1 MKLKYLPHYTYED
14 YQKWQGDWELLEGI
28 PYAMASPRL
37 LHQMVLFNLV
47 RHIGELLEEECEC
60 VGAVEVDWIVSEN
73 TVVRPDLS
81 VICEGFE
88 EDYIRKPPL
97 LVVEVVSEG
106 TKRMDEEIKFE
117 LYQAQGVK
125 YYLLVYP
132 ENKDWKL
139 FENTFGA
146 FVLKDRLELEL
157 KGCKINLDLERV
169 WR

>member
-47 RHIGELLEEECEC
+47 RHIGELLEGECEC

-97 LVVEVVSEG
+97 LVIEVVSEG
-106 TKRMDEEIKFE
+106 TKRMDEEI
-117 LYQAQGVK
+117 
-125 YYLLVYP
+125 
-132 ENKDWKL
+132 
-139 FENTFGA
+139 
-146 FVLKDRLELEL
+146 
-157 KGCKINLDLERV
+157 
-169 WR
+169 

>member
-28 PYAMASPRL
+28 PYAMASPLYTHQRL
-37 LHQMVLFNLV
+37 VFLLF
-47 RHIGELLEEECEC
+47 RHLEELFEKEDCHCLCVGEL
-60 VGAVEVDWIVSEN
+60 DWVISED
-73 TVVRPDLS
+73 TVVRPDL
-81 VICEGFE
+81 VVLCEE
-88 EDYIRKPPL
+88 PVDYIRKPPL

-132 ENKDWKL
+132 EKKDWKL
-139 FENTFGA
+139 FENTYGA

-157 KGCKINLDLERV
+157 KDCKINLELE
-169 WR
+169 